1 VRGALAALRVS
12 ALGGLV
18 AVASLVAA
26 DGLAA
31 QSAARDSAV
40 IVLLEETAIAYRSP
54 RTFRADFAQTL
65 TNPRTGTVYA
75 SRGEF
80 FQQGAERFAFRFS
93 DPPDDRIIA
102 DGDVLWL
109 YLPSTAKGQV
119 LKVPRA
125 AGGGMDL
132 VAMVLRD
139 PAQRFIITA
148 GADTVVG
155 TVRVRTIVLTPRTF
169 QSAFTRGTL
178 WVNAATALVRAAE
191 FVEASGLVRR
201 IEFSRI
207 RLGEAMPTG
216 TFTFVPP
223 AGVRVIDQAALLG
236 GTVPP
241 AGP

>member
-1 VRGALAALRVS
+1 MAP
-12 ALGGLV
+12 
-18 AVASLVAA
+18 
-26 DGLAA
+26 GLAA
-31 QSAARDSAV
+31 QSTPRDTAAV
-40 IVLLEETAIAYRSP
+40 VLLEETAIAYRSP
-54 RTFRADFAQTL
+54 RTFRADFAQVL
-65 TNPRTGTVYA
+65 TNPRTGTVYS

-93 DPPDDRIIA
+93 DPPEDRIVA

-109 YLPSTAKGQV
+109 YLPSAAKGQV

-139 PAQRFIITA
+139 PAQRFTVTA
-148 GADTVVG
+148 GADTVFG
-155 TVRVRTIVLTPRTF
+155 TVRVRTIQLTPRTF
-169 QSAFTRGTL
+169 QSGFTRGTL
-178 WVNAATALVRAAE
+178 WVDAATMLVRGAE
-191 FVEASGLVRR
+191 FVETSGLVRR

-207 RLGEAMPTG
+207 RLGEAIPAG

-236 GTVPP
+236 GAVPP
-241 AGP
+241 DAR